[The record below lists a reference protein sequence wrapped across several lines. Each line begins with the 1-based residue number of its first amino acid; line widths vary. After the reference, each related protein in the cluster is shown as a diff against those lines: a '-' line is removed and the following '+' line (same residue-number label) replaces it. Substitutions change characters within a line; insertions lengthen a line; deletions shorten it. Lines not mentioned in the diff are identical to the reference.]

1 MDHGIRTSREA
12 EPGRLAMA
20 PAATRVASHRR
31 DRSRNA
37 PESPSQGPNPSAQ
50 DGRPD
55 GPGRRPLIP
64 AIGQLFLIL
73 AVQAVLS
80 LRLIKADTA
89 FQDEALYLWAGHREI
104 AHLLHGLPVP
114 PFPTYFSGAPVLYP
128 LFGALADSIGGLSA
142 ARILSLIFMLGAT
155 GFLWGTARLLYGGI
169 AAFFAAA
176 LFAIAGPTL
185 HLGSFATYDAMSIFL
200 VAVSAWCVVKASQ
213 TASETGEQRT
223 GTGWMV
229 GAGIALLIA
238 NATAYSIAL
247 FDPVVILLAFI
258 TSAGRTTPRL
268 ALRRCLTV
276 LIVLIAGI
284 GIGILIGGSY
294 YRTGINNTTI
304 QRAAGPDP
312 ALTIFADSWFW
323 TGAIAVIALIGVI
336 ISLSRRPWTPASWLP
351 LLATAALL
359 LVPTEQASLHTTA
372 SLNKHGTMGAWFAA
386 IAAGFAIDAF
396 IAWSQEGRTRAITL
410 GACVVA
416 LVLPAKLG
424 VSQAQTFATQWPN
437 STSFTA
443 ILDPLVANSS
453 GRVLV
458 EDPSIAVYYL
468 KAGSQWQRWSGTR
481 NIVLP
486 GGKSTGGPS
495 QQAGVV
501 GQGNAGVY
509 AVFIQEGYFSL
520 VALNFADTTALDKKI
535 HADLMHNHRYHII
548 DVVPYGPA
556 HGTYVIWRYEP
567 RR

>member
-1 MDHGIRTSREA
+1 MT
-12 EPGRLAMA
+12 
-20 PAATRVASHRR
+20 PADTRVASHRR
-31 DRSRNA
+31 NRSR
-37 PESPSQGPNPSAQ
+37 S
-50 DGRPD
+50 
-55 GPGRRPLIP
+55 LIP
-64 AIGQLFLIL
+64 AAGQLLLIL

-104 AHLLHGLPVP
+104 AHLLHGVPVP
-114 PFPTYFSGAPVLYP
+114 PFPTYFSGAPVIYP

-155 GFLWGTARLLYGGI
+155 GFLWSTARLLYGAV
-169 AAFFAAA
+169 AAFFTAA

-200 VAVSAWCVVKASQ
+200 VALSAWCAVKAS
-213 TASETGEQRT
+213 TNKASNDKASNSSSQGQDQPT
-223 GTGWMV
+223 GTGWIIA
-229 GAGIALLIA
+229 AGLALVIA

-247 FDPVVILLAFI
+247 FDPVVLLLAFI
-258 TSAGRTTPRL
+258 TSANRTTARL
-268 ALRRCLTV
+268 ALRRCLTLV
-276 LIVLIAGI
+276 IILIAGI
-284 GIGILIGGSY
+284 GIGVLIGGSY

-304 QRAAGPDP
+304 QRAPGPDA

-336 ISLSRRPWTPASWLP
+336 ISLSRRPWAPASWLP
-351 LLATAALL
+351 LLFAAALL

-396 IAWSQEGRTRAITL
+396 INWSEAGRTRTITL

-416 LVLPAKLG
+416 LILPAKLG
-424 VSQAQTFATQWPN
+424 ISQAQTFATQWPN

-443 ILDPLVANSS
+443 ILDPLVDNST

-458 EDPSIAVYYL
+458 EDPSIAEYYL

-495 QQAGVV
+495 QHAGVV

-520 VALNFADTTALDKKI
+520 VALNFADTTPLDQKI
-535 HADLMHNHRYHII
+535 RTDLRHNHRYHII

-567 RR
+567 SR

>member
-1 MDHGIRTSREA
+1 PQESNGAADPQST
-12 EPGRLAMA
+12 GR
-20 PAATRVASHRR
+20 H
-31 DRSRNA
+31 
-37 PESPSQGPNPSAQ
+37 
-50 DGRPD
+50 D
-55 GPGRRPLIP
+55 GPGRLRIP
-64 AIGQLFLIL
+64 AVGQLFLIL

-104 AHLLHGLPVP
+104 AHLLHGVPVP
-114 PFPTYFSGAPVLYP
+114 PFPTYFSGAPVIYP

-155 GFLWGTARLLYGGI
+155 GLLWSTTRLLYGEI

-176 LFAIAGPTL
+176 LFAVLGPTL
-185 HLGSFATYDAMSIFL
+185 HLGSFATYDAMSVFL
-200 VAVSAWCVVKASQ
+200 VALSAWCVVKASE
-213 TASETGEQRT
+213 TRPNGSPDSEQNNA
-223 GTGWMV
+223 TGWMIA
-229 GAGIALLIA
+229 AGLALAVA

-258 TSAGRTTPRL
+258 TNVRRTTPRL
-268 ALRRCLTV
+268 ALRRCLTL
-276 LIVLIAGI
+276 LIVLAV
-284 GIGILIGGSY
+284 LIGLAILVGGGY

-304 QRAAGPDP
+304 QRAPGPDP

-323 TGAIAVIALIGVI
+323 TGSVALIALIGVV
-336 ISLSRRPWTPASWLP
+336 ISFSRRPWTPASWLP
-351 LLATAALL
+351 LVATAALL

-372 SLNKHGTMGAWFAA
+372 SLNKHGTMGAWFASL
-386 IAAGFAIDAF
+386 AAGFAIDVFAS
-396 IAWSQEGRTRAITL
+396 WSAEGRTRAITL

-424 VSQAQTFATQWPN
+424 ISQAHTFATEWPN
-437 STSFTA
+437 SASFTA
-443 ILDPLVANSS
+443 ILGPLVNQSS

-458 EDPSIAVYYL
+458 EDPSIAEYYL

-486 GGKSTGGPS
+486 SGKSTGGPS
-495 QQAGVV
+495 QSAGVV

-520 VALNFADTTALDKKI
+520 IALNFADTTALDKKI
-535 HADLMHNHRYHII
+535 NADLKHNHRYHII

-556 HGTYVIWRYEP
+556 RGTYVIWRYEP